1 MSKLKNLVFSGGGV
15 RGLSFIGCLE
25 ALKENKL
32 LDNIV
37 SISGTS
43 MGSIITLGLVL
54 GYTVNEIKK
63 IFLNLDLNKILDIN
77 EEHILDYM
85 NCFGVDNGDK
95 FKKVISIIIKKKLN
109 VNSITFEELY
119 EKTKIEMNI
128 IATCI
133 NDYKEV
139 IYNYKNTPKQDV
151 MNAIYNSSCVPYY
164 YIPNNIDSKMYV
176 DGGIVN
182 NFPIEIYKDEIS
194 NTIGFSLISGEDGI
208 KEITNLLSYTYS
220 MMMCMAEKMNTYK
233 NIKFKKNI
241 VNIVNRISSFDFSVT
256 LEDKQELIS
265 DGYNATIK
273 YLQEN
278 KDFIYYKIIEDII
291 NEITLKIIEEESNN
305 IKSEE
310 ILEEI
315 IEEITDL

>member
-1 MSKLKNLVFSGGGV
+1 MSKLENLVFSGGGV
-15 RGLSFIGCLE
+15 RGISFIGCLE
-25 ALKENKL
+25 ALNEYNM
-32 LDNIV
+32 LDNIE

-43 MGSIITLGLVL
+43 IGSIITLGLVL
-54 GYTVNEIKK
+54 GYTVSEIKK
-63 IFLNLDLNKILDIN
+63 IFLNLDLNRILDIN
-77 EEHILDYM
+77 EEYILDYI

-119 EKTKIEMNI
+119 KKTNIEMNI
-128 IATCI
+128 VATCI

-139 IYNYKNTPKQDV
+139 IYNYKDTPNQDV

-164 YIPNNIDSKMYV
+164 YIPNKIESKMYV

-182 NFPIEIYKDEIS
+182 NFPIEIYKDKIL

-220 MMMCMAEKMNTYK
+220 MMMCMSEKINIYK
-233 NIKFKKNI
+233 NIKYKKNI
-241 VNIVNRISSFDFSVT
+241 VNIVNRISSFDFSIT
-256 LEDKQELIS
+256 LEDKQELIRE
-265 DGYNATIK
+265 GYNATIE
-273 YLQEN
+273 YLKEN
-278 KDFIYYKIIEDII
+278 TDFIYYKIIEDII
-291 NEITLKIIEEESNN
+291 NETILEIIEEESNN